1 MARASTK
8 ANDDGLTVKQEA
20 FARAYFELG
29 NAAEAYRIAY
39 DTNENARDG
48 WIYVEACQ
56 LLDNPK
62 ISSRIKGLQKEAK
75 DLSIFTVSQAYSELE
90 DARKLAMQEKNPSA
104 AVGAVDKKMKLFG
117 LEQPAKKRIEHT
129 SPDGSMTPKA
139 PADVDSNLVTALIDK
154 LVD

>member
-1 MARASTK
+1 MPRGSKK

-20 FARAYFELG
+20 FSRAYFELG

-39 DTNENARDG
+39 DTDENSRDG

-62 ISSRIKGLQKEAK
+62 IAARIKGLQKEAK
-75 DLSIFTVSQAYSELE
+75 DLSIFTVSQAYDELE
-90 DARKLAMQEKNPSA
+90 SARKLAMQEKNPSA

-117 LEQPAKKRIEHT
+117 LEQPARKRIEHT
-129 SPDGSMTPKA
+129 SPDGSMSHEAPSGVTGDLVKA
-139 PADVDSNLVTALIDK
+139 LVEK
-154 LVD
+154 LTD